1 MSSVQSGTLWY
12 ASVHFGT
19 LRQKGANMTFSEFVN
34 RLHVI
39 IGGGENTVAFTR
51 SMLDAITTEEA
62 NELLKK
68 YKNDAYKSY
77 FNGNRSIGN
86 FAKELTPYIEP
97 EVFASF
103 IADLPSDAL
112 REALCKEFADILPYA
127 TPFTIDKELSSL
139 FADILRAEISTKR
152 KAPQR
157 QISEEQKESS
167 DNGRT
172 TVLDDWDNKI
182 TVIHHQTNVVQS
194 GTNNVNLTNNG
205 TMTFNL

>member
-1 MSSVQSGTLWY
+1 
-12 ASVHFGT
+12 
-19 LRQKGANMTFSEFVN
+19 MTFSEFVN
-34 RLHVI
+34 RLHGI

-112 REALCKEFADILPYA
+112 REALCKEFSDILPDA
-127 TPFTIDKELSSL
+127 TPFTIDKDLSSL
-139 FADILRAEISTKR
+139 FADILRVEVSTKR
-152 KAPQR
+152 KAPRR
-157 QISEEQKESS
+157 QISEEQKETSN
-167 DNGRT
+167 NGKT
-172 TVLDDWDNKI
+172 TILDDWDNKI

-194 GTNNVNLTNNG
+194 GTNNINLTNNG

>member
-1 MSSVQSGTLWY
+1 
-12 ASVHFGT
+12 
-19 LRQKGANMTFSEFVN
+19 MTFSEFVN
-34 RLHVI
+34 RLHGI

-51 SMLDAITTEEA
+51 SILDAITTEEA
-62 NELLKK
+62 DELLKK

-86 FAKELTPYIEP
+86 FAKELAPYIEP

-112 REALCKEFADILPYA
+112 RETLCKEFAGILPDA

-139 FADILRAEISTKR
+139 FADILREEASTKR

-157 QISEEQKESS
+157 QISEEQKEFSN
-167 DNGRT
+167 NGRT
-172 TVLDDWDNKI
+172 TVLDDRNNKI
-182 TVIHHQTNVVQS
+182 TVIHHQTNVVQN

>member
-1 MSSVQSGTLWY
+1 
-12 ASVHFGT
+12 
-19 LRQKGANMTFSEFVN
+19 MTFSEFVN
-34 RLHVI
+34 RLHGI

-51 SMLDAITTEEA
+51 SILDAITTEEA
-62 NELLKK
+62 DELLKK

-86 FAKELTPYIEP
+86 FAKELAPYIEP

-112 REALCKEFADILPYA
+112 RETLCKEFAGILPDA

-139 FADILRAEISTKR
+139 FADILREEASTKR

-157 QISEEQKESS
+157 QISEEQKEFSN
-167 DNGRT
+167 NGRT
-172 TVLDDWDNKI
+172 TVLDDRNNEI
-182 TVIHHQTNVVQS
+182 TVIHHQTNVVQN

>member
-1 MSSVQSGTLWY
+1 
-12 ASVHFGT
+12 
-19 LRQKGANMTFSEFVN
+19 MTFSEFVN

-51 SMLDAITTEEA
+51 SLLDAITTEEA
-62 NELLKK
+62 DELLKK

-86 FAKELTPYIEP
+86 FAKELAPYIEP
-97 EVFASF
+97 EIFASF
-103 IADLPSDAL
+103 IANLPSDAL
-112 REALCKEFADILPYA
+112 RETLCKAFSDILPDA

-139 FADILRAEISTKR
+139 FADILREEASTKR

-157 QISEEQKESS
+157 RISEEQKETSN
-167 DNGRT
+167 NGKK
-172 TVLDDWDNKI
+172 TVLDDRDNKI
-182 TVIHHQTNVVQS
+182 TVIHHQTNVVQN
-194 GTNNVNLTNNG
+194 GTNNINLTNNG

>member
-1 MSSVQSGTLWY
+1 MVR
-12 ASVHFGT
+12 FGT

-34 RLHVI
+34 RLHNI

-62 NELLKK
+62 DELLKK

-86 FAKELTPYIEP
+86 FAKELAPYIEP
-97 EVFASF
+97 ELFASF

-112 REALCKEFADILPYA
+112 RETLCKEFSDILPVA
-127 TPFTIDKELSSL
+127 TPFTIDKDLSSL
-139 FADILRAEISTKR
+139 FADVLRKEASTKR

-157 QISEEQKESS
+157 QISEEQKEFSN
-167 DNGRT
+167 NGRT
-172 TVLDDWDNKI
+172 TALDDRDNKI
-182 TVIHHQTNVVQS
+182 TVIHHQTNVVQN